1 MNILI
6 VDDSRTMRM
15 TVRRAIRQANIGT
28 HQVEEAKN
36 GLDALEK
43 LKTFSADL
51 ILSDWNMP
59 SLDGP
64 GLLAAVRATGNTWSR
79 FGFITSQSSV
89 ESRTRAQQAGAAF
102 LITKPFSAED
112 IGAAILTGR

>member
-1 MNILI
+1 MI
-6 VDDSRTMRM
+6 
-15 TVRRAIRQANIGT
+15 VRRALRQANIGN
-28 HQVEEAKN
+28 HQVEEAEN
-36 GLDALEK
+36 GHDALEK
-43 LKTFSADL
+43 LKAFSADL

-64 GLLAAVRATGNTWSR
+64 GLLAAVRDTGNTWSR

-89 ESRTRAQQAGAAF
+89 ESRTRAAQAGAAF

-112 IGAAILTGR
+112 LGAAILAGR